1 MKNNLKT
8 FLESKG
14 VKFRILTFNLKTIT
28 VKDAEKALGINRGRI
43 IKSILFMD
51 EKDNPILA
59 IVTGDQRVDE
69 RKLAKVCNVKKV
81 RKATPKEVKK
91 YTGYEIGALP
101 PVCHN
106 IMTVIDRNVL
116 RNNVVYGGGG
126 SVNSL
131 LEIKTVDLKKL
142 TSAIVDDIA
151 N

>member
-1 MKNNLKT
+1 MVLPPGPIK
-8 FLESKG
+8 
-14 VKFRILTFNLKTIT
+14 RPILL
-28 VKDAEKALGINRGRI
+28 LGITKDKI

-51 EKDNPILA
+51 EKENPILA

-91 YTGYEIGALP
+91 HTGYEIGALP
-101 PVCHN
+101 PVGHN
-106 IMTVIDRNVL
+106 IITIIDRNVL

-126 SVNSL
+126 TVNSL

-142 TSAIVDDIA
+142 ANAVVDDIA
-151 N
+151 D